1 MKKVLLFLFA
11 ICLSIGV
18 FAVSPVQ
25 TMTNSG
31 DTIANAGTGSMYL
44 RINAAHAS
52 IAFQAVVTKISGTVN
67 AYVIFQGS
75 NDNSNWFPIGTD
87 TLKCAN
93 QTTNSNVWTVA
104 NNSYAYYRLY
114 YYNGGTMAAKI
125 NGYAYGQPQSAYNN
139 QVYTMTN
146 TGDTVV
152 NSGTKTV
159 NLEVKAYH
167 KTVSI
172 QVVSTKISGTNGG
185 TATLQ
190 GSVDGVNYDTVN
202 SAFLDGTATLTVL
215 NQTNTTKIFQITG
228 SPYRYYRV
236 SHTGTGTMS
245 ARLKGYLVAN
255 D

>member
-11 ICLSIGV
+11 ICLSVGA

-25 TMTNSG
+25 TMVNSG
-31 DTIANAGTGSMYL
+31 DTIVNGATGSIYL
-44 RINAAHAS
+44 RVNSYRES
-52 IAFQAVVTKISGTVN
+52 IALAAVITKISGTVD
-67 AYVIFQGS
+67 AYVILQSS
-75 NDNSNWFPIGTD
+75 NDNTNWYPVGTD

-93 QTTNSNVWTVA
+93 QTTNANVWIVA
-104 NNSYAYYRLY
+104 ATSAAYYRLY
-114 YYNGGTMAAKI
+114 YYNGGTMSAKI
-125 NGYAYGQPQSAYNN
+125 TGSAYGQPMSAYKN

-146 TGDTVV
+146 TGDTVT
-152 NSGTKTV
+152 NSGTKHV
-159 NLEVKAYH
+159 DLEVKAYH
-167 KTVSI
+167 KTLSI
-172 QVVSTKISGTNGG
+172 QVVSTKLSGTNAG

-190 GSVDGVNYDTVN
+190 GSIDGTNFDTVN

-215 NQTNTTKIFQITG
+215 NQTNTTKLFKITG

-245 ARLKGYLVAN
+245 SRLKGYLVAN